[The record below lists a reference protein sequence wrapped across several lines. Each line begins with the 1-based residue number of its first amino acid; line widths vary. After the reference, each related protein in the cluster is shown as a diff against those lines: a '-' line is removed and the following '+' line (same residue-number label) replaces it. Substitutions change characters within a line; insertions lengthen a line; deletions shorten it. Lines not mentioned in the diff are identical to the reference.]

1 MLSRVPDEEPLVILI
16 VQRLFNPRPIAFA
29 STVVAQQMH
38 YLVFF
43 KFSLGCWPS
52 GLVFIIACIAEV
64 LRLRLEGLSRLPLVQ
79 IHVTTL
85 NSITALIVFTP

>member
-1 MLSRVPDEEPLVILI
+1 MPSRVPDEEPLVILI
-16 VQRLFNPRPIAFA
+16 VQRLFNPRHIEFA

-38 YLVFF
+38 DLVFF
-43 KFSLGCWPS
+43 KFCLGSWLS

-64 LRLRLEGLSRLPLVQ
+64 LRVRLEGLSRLPLVQ

>member
-1 MLSRVPDEEPLVILI
+1 MLIRVPDEEPLVILI

-29 STVVAQQMH
+29 STVVAHQMH

-43 KFSLGCWPS
+43 KFFLGWPS
-52 GLVFIIACIAEV
+52 GLVGIIACIAEV
-64 LRLRLEGLSRLPLVQ
+64 LRVRLEGLSRLPLVQ

-85 NSITALIVFTP
+85 DSITALIVFTP